1 VGTSWTIVTTQLL
14 IRETTLNHSLAQQL
28 EELIDDRVFSFAQAA
43 QKHYKTNDLV
53 VFLDLMEQSPE
64 LEAIPRQRL
73 AESNAVPEDIRQKVS
88 VPASELSE
96 VLGSP
101 TQSFWFFVILE
112 TEETFCVAINASM
125 MAPGGTA

>member
-1 VGTSWTIVTTQLL
+1 MNPSIPP
-14 IRETTLNHSLAQQL
+14 QL

-53 VFLDLMEQSPE
+53 VFLDLMEEAPG
-64 LEAIPRQRL
+64 LEAIPRQRM
-73 AESNAVPEDIRQKVS
+73 AESDAVPEDIRRKVS
-88 VPASELSE
+88 LPASAIGE

-112 TEETFCVAINASM
+112 TEESFCVAINASM
-125 MAPGGTA
+125 MAPGGSA